1 MRLPLLAFAVLS
13 LAAPATAATRNFGIE
28 DFDRIRIAG
37 PFKVQLVTGVA
48 PFAKA
53 TGSNDAIDGVSIEV
67 QGRTLIVRRN
77 SSNWSSFPGQNSGP
91 VTISIGTHDLSVASL
106 NGSGVL
112 AIDHVKGAS
121 FQLSVDGAGS
131 ASIGNI
137 AVDTLDVG
145 ISGSASATIA
155 GTAPQLTANLLGASS
170 FDGSALSAKDATIG
184 AHGTAVVKLI
194 ATDAVKVDADGPVTL
209 TFGGNPACM
218 LRSQG
223 PADVTGCRS
232 EAP

>member
-1 MRLPLLAFAVLS
+1 MRLSFLAFAVLS
-13 LAAPATAATRNFGIE
+13 LAGPATAATRNFGIE
-28 DFDRIRIAG
+28 DFDRIRITG

-53 TGSNDAIDGVSIEV
+53 TGSSDAIDGVSIEV

-112 AIDHVKGAS
+112 AINHVKGAS

-131 ASIGNI
+131 ASVGNI

-184 AHGTAVVKLI
+184 AHGTAVAKLT

-209 TFGGNPACM
+209 TFSGNPACT